1 MTDREAKHTA
11 THSALPALQS
21 GSLPSTESQPAAQPR
36 SRRRDL
42 FMGAAIALAYFAAG
56 KLGLLLAIPPG
67 YATAIWP
74 PSGIALGALLL
85 FGGRFWPAIWLG
97 SFLTNA
103 ATSFNPNDIEQ
114 TLIVATLIGAGA
126 ALQAM
131 FGMRLI
137 ARFVGTPLQFI
148 RERDILLF
156 FILAGP
162 VTHVVSATFGVTTL
176 LIAGAIPSAALAAN
190 WWTWWTGDTI
200 GALICTPLM
209 LMWFSNDPIWT
220 NRRVVVTVPLLAT
233 LAAAISVFVYT
244 SRAEWRDLQAQ
255 FADDVEHLVSAF
267 SKRIEMDVELVHT
280 MGAFLSAGGATDKGS
295 FNHYTQLILNRHPE
309 LLALEWAPRITAPER
324 QAYERAMNAAG
335 YSGFAIRDAV
345 AGAPVAGDR
354 GEYYPIHWLVPER
367 YSAAGAG
374 LDIGSEPL
382 RRAALQKALRTRST
396 TATAP
401 IELVIAPGKPDGTLL
416 ISPVF
421 TKEATN
427 TLGRGELAG
436 FAVGAIH
443 VPQLLEAALSYSPI
457 LHSVHLRLADSNGG
471 QPLLIHEMQPRTR
484 DPNDNWAAQSGFEVT
499 RSIEVADRHWQMT
512 FKPTLQYLAG
522 HKPITAWLV
531 LAGGLVFTALIGAGA
546 LLVTGRQHSVA
557 TLVGQRTREL
567 ANINETLAEE
577 ICDHLNTEYA
587 LEKER
592 ESLKTVLNNLHEG
605 ILVLDRDG
613 ILQIANGAAVRMH
626 QRITGQELTD
636 LSQPMP
642 FKLFSADGRTRLLDE
657 HSPPA
662 RALRGETVADYELIA
677 QGKDQPAL
685 SLMVS
690 AHPLTTSDGQ
700 RHGAIIVVRD
710 ITESK
715 KIERLKSEFVSVVS
729 HELRTPVT
737 SIRGSLGLLA
747 GGAMGA
753 LPDRTK
759 QLLEIAL
766 RNSDRLA
773 HLINDL
779 LDIEKM
785 ESGKMKFD
793 LTEQH
798 LLPLIEQSIEAN
810 SGYAQ
815 SFNVR
820 FTLQAHDEDLTA
832 IVDAHRFMQVMANL
846 LSNAAKFSPSGGEVH
861 ISIDRLPGAAR
872 IRVQDRGPGIPQ
884 DFWPRVFQKF
894 SQADSSDARTKSGTG
909 LGLAICKA
917 IIERM
922 HGTIGFDTAPDF
934 GTTFWF
940 ELPVADVALRET

>member
-1 MTDREAKHTA
+1 MTDSTGEHL
-11 THSALPALQS
+11 AL
-21 GSLPSTESQPAAQPR
+21 R
-36 SRRRDL
+36 HWRRDL
-42 FMGAAIALAYFAAG
+42 LLGAAMAVAYFVFG

-85 FGGRFWPAIWLG
+85 LGGRFWPAIWLG
-97 SFLTNA
+97 SFLTNIS
-103 ATSFNPNDIEQ
+103 TSFNPNATEQ
-114 TLIVATLIGAGA
+114 SLMVAAIVGGGA
-126 ALQAM
+126 ALQAV
-131 FGMRLI
+131 FGMKLI
-137 ARFVGTPLQFI
+137 KRFIETPLQLI

-162 VTHVVSATFGVTTL
+162 VTHVVNATVGTTTL
-176 LIAGAIPSAALAAN
+176 LIAGAIPPAALTAN

-200 GALICTPLM
+200 GALICAPLM
-209 LMWFSNDPIWT
+209 LMWFSQDPIWT
-220 NRRVVVTVPLLAT
+220 NRRVVVTVPLVAT
-233 LAAAISVFVYT
+233 LAAAISIFVYT
-244 SRAEWRDLQAQ
+244 SRAEWRDLQTQ
-255 FADDVEHLVSAF
+255 FADDIEHLVSAF
-267 SKRIEMDVELVHT
+267 SKRIEMDVELVHA
-280 MGAFLSAGGATDKGS
+280 MSAFLSAGGAADEGT
-295 FNHYTQLILNRHPE
+295 FTHYTELILSRHPE
-309 LLALEWAPRITAPER
+309 LLALEWAPRVAGSDR
-324 QAYERAMNAAG
+324 RAYEQAMRKAG
-335 YSGFAIRDAV
+335 YKDFSIRDAV
-345 AGAPVAGDR
+345 SGGPVS
-354 GEYYPIHWLVPER
+354 GERSEYFPMHWLVPNR
-367 YSAAGAG
+367 YQAAGAG
-374 LDIGSEPL
+374 FDIGSEPL
-382 RRAALQKALRTRST
+382 RSEALRKAVQTRST
-396 TATAP
+396 AATAP
-401 IELVIAPGKPDGTLL
+401 IELVIAPGKADGTLL

-421 TKEATN
+421 LKDPSNSTAS
-427 TLGRGELAG
+427 GELAG

-457 LHSVHLRLADSNGG
+457 MHTVHLRLSDRNGG
-471 QPLLIHEMQPRTR
+471 QPVVIHEMHPRDL
-484 DPNDNWAAQSGFEVT
+484 DPNDHWSAQSSFEVT
-499 RSIEVADRHWQMT
+499 RYISVADRDWAMT
-512 FKPTLQYLAG
+512 FRPTLRYLAG

-557 TLVGQRTREL
+557 ALVNQRTREL

-605 ILVLDRDG
+605 ILVIDREG
-613 ILQIANGAAVRMH
+613 VLQIANGAAVRMH
-626 QRITGQELTD
+626 ERITGMELTD
-636 LSQPMP
+636 LLHPAP
-642 FKLFSADGRTRLLDE
+642 FKLFTADGRTLLPDDNA
-657 HSPPA
+657 PPA
-662 RALRGETVADYELIA
+662 RAVRGESVADYELVA
-677 QGKDQPAL
+677 QGKDRPPL
-685 SLMVS
+685 NLMVT

-700 RHGAIIVVRD
+700 QHGAIIVVRD

-729 HELRTPVT
+729 HELRTPIT

-747 GGAMGA
+747 GGAGGT
-753 LPDRTK
+753 LPDRSK

-785 ESGKMKFD
+785 ESGKMKFEIV
-793 LTEQH
+793 EQR

-815 SFNVR
+815 NFNVR
-820 FTLQAHDEDLTA
+820 FSLEPGAADISAL
-832 IVDAHRFMQVMANL
+832 VDGHRFMQVMANL
-846 LSNAAKFSPSGGEVH
+846 LSNAAKFSPPGGEVV
-861 ISIDRLPGAAR
+861 IGVDSLSGMAR

-884 DFWPRVFQKF
+884 DFWPRIFQKF

-922 HGTIGFDTAPDF
+922 HGSIGFDTTPGG

-940 ELPVADVALRET
+940 ELPLDQATDDRQLATATDPLKSDL